1 MKRGYLMAGV
11 IFAVTAVLVVIGTL
25 WPSKI
30 VAAYSGGANVLRRST
45 TPEAAVQNL
54 GTEIRNHSW
63 GAAYASLA
71 NKAEFTEPEFEHDLI
86 GYQPS
91 LRTDAKLEGVDVRPL
106 HETADD
112 ADVEMRLHWS
122 SVVGPFVDQRQL
134 HLVKDGDLW
143 KVDWPLVKETVV
155 PPQVIPVNYLRWD
168 VIYRG
173 PGDDWGA
180 QDVETPHIRVVDM
193 HPVQRAEG
201 VVVLG
206 ELLNE
211 DVVPAFVSVKATLI
225 GKDGKTLGSEGSF
238 DKIDSTLL
246 PKQVTPFLINFPNM
260 MLSDVGSIRLDPTSQ
275 LVPASADPVIEVAN
289 QKLNPAP
296 NASLTGQVVNESG
309 EAVNIVHILTT
320 LYDKTG
326 QVVWIADQ
334 YTDRALMP
342 QTPVDFTIHI
352 PEDLAKKIS
361 SERTITASYVV
372 GGV

>member
-1 MKRGYLMAGV
+1 
-11 IFAVTAVLVVIGTL
+11 
-25 WPSKI
+25 
-30 VAAYSGGANVLRRST
+30 VLRRST
-45 TPEAAVQNL
+45 TPEAAVENL
-54 GTEIRNHSW
+54 GTEIRNRSW
-63 GAAYASLA
+63 RAAYASLA
-71 NKAEFTEPEFEHDLI
+71 NKAEFSEQEFQHDI
-86 GYQPS
+86 TGFRPS
-91 LRTDAKLEGVDVRPL
+91 LRTDARLENVDVRPL

-112 ADVEMRLHWS
+112 ANVEMRLHWS
-122 SVVGPFVDQRQL
+122 SVVGPFEDTREL
-134 HLVKDGDLW
+134 HLVKDGDTW
-143 KVDWPLVKETVV
+143 RVDWPLVKETVV

-180 QDVETPHIRVVDM
+180 QDVESPHIRVVDM

-225 GKDGKTLGSEGSF
+225 GKDGKTMGSEGSF
-238 DKIDSTLL
+238 DKICSTLL
-246 PKQVTPFLINFPNM
+246 PKQVTPFFINFPDKT
-260 MLSDVGSIRLDPTSQ
+260 LSVVGSIRLDPTSQ

-309 EAVNIVHILTT
+309 EVVNIVHVLTT

-334 YTDRALMP
+334 YTNRALMP

-352 PEDLAKKIS
+352 PEDLSKKIS
-361 SERTITASYVV
+361 SERTIAASYVV